1 MSEFFDRM
9 CFGCD
14 CRGARG
20 HMSDYLDGELAAGR
34 RHRMQRHAEVC
45 SQCRR
50 VLATLRRMVGALR
63 RVPPPA
69 GGADARE
76 IAASVRRRLGISR
89 SDPFAA
95 IHGSTGPGLT

>member
-9 CFGCD
+9 SEFFDRMRFGCD
-14 CRGARG
+14 CRGAHG
-20 HMSDYLDGELAAGR
+20 HMSDYLDGELAASR
-34 RHRMQRHAEVC
+34 RHRMQRHADVC

-63 RVPPPA
+63 RVPPST

-76 IAASVRRRLGISR
+76 IAASVRRRLSEPPP
-89 SDPFAA
+89 S
-95 IHGSTGPGLT
+95 